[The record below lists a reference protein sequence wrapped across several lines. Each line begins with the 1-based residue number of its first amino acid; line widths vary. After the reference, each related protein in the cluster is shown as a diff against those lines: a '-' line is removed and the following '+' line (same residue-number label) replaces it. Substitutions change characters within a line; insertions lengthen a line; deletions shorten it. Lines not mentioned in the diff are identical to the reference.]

1 MNMER
6 SHGSE
11 VSRRDLLKLGGAA
24 VAAGATGST
33 LGLFDARKAE
43 AQAPKRGGTFRMR
56 FHLAPVHFDPQ
67 VTIAFTT
74 MQPLSFTHS
83 RLVKV
88 KAGSSVKPG
97 TQPLEPDL
105 AESWIQPND
114 TTFIFKL
121 RKGARWHNK
130 PPLNGREVTADD
142 VKYSFDRFMLPA
154 NPNRGLLEQ
163 VDKIEVV
170 DKHTIKFTLK
180 EPFAWFLDAVA
191 STSTWIVAKEAVEQ
205 YGDLKRPESCVGTG
219 PFMLERYEPN
229 LRLTYVRNPNY
240 FIPGLPHV
248 DGVDVA
254 IETDPASAF
263 AGWLSGRYD
272 FAPEYGMVVRRSDL
286 PAAKQRK
293 PGLQTQDYIVVFGG
307 ISWVHV
313 DQEPYKDLRVR
324 RAIAI
329 ATNWKEVLETNAWS
343 QGHGVPNPAIPAAF
357 RDWSIPIDQLPPD
370 GKRLYDFDPK
380 ESKRLLTEAG
390 LAGGLKTTV
399 ESTAGYGPDFIDAV
413 QVTLAGWKKG
423 GIEAELKLKEYGA
436 FVSSTIFG
444 KFDKMGT
451 GLFGGW
457 TDPDSYLYRYF
468 IPGQPLNA
476 SGINDPKLT
485 EMIKLQRRTFNV
497 AKRREIIYD
506 IQRHVSLQAW
516 ALYGPSV
523 SAVAAWEPYV
533 KNFAPNIGHDFGG
546 RLTVAWL
553 DR

>member
-1 MNMER
+1 MDKPLA
-6 SHGSE
+6 SH

-24 VAAGATGST
+24 IAAGAAGS
-33 LGLFDARKAE
+33 GRPLFDPGTAE

-56 FHLAPVHFDPQ
+56 FALAPVHFDPQ
-67 VTIAFTT
+67 QTVTFTT
-74 MQPLSFTHS
+74 MLPLSFTHS

-105 AESWIQPND
+105 AESWIQSND
-114 TTFIFKL
+114 TTYIFKL
-121 RKGARWHNK
+121 RRGVRWHAK
-130 PPLNGREVTADD
+130 PPVNGRELTADD
-142 VKYSFDRFMLPA
+142 VKYSYERFMGST

-163 VDKIEVV
+163 VDKVEVV
-170 DKHTIKFTLK
+170 DKYTVKFTLK
-180 EPFAWFLDAVA
+180 EPFAWFLDALA
-191 STSTWIVAKEAVEQ
+191 STSTWVVAKEAVEQ

-229 LRLTYVRNPNY
+229 LKLTYVRNPNY

-248 DGVDVA
+248 DGVDVS

-263 AGWLSGRYD
+263 AGWLAGRYD
-272 FAPEYGMVVRRSDL
+272 FAPEFGMVVRRSDL
-286 PAAKQRK
+286 DTAKQRK
-293 PGLQTQDYIVVFGG
+293 PGLQTQDYIVGFGG

-313 DQEPYKDLRVR
+313 DQEPFKDVRVR

-329 ATNWKEVLETNAWS
+329 ATNWKEVLETNSWS
-343 QGHGVPNPAIPAAF
+343 QGHGVPNPAVPAAF
-357 RDWSIPIDQLPPD
+357 KDWSIPIDQLPPE
-370 GKRLYDFDPK
+370 GRKLYDFDPR
-380 ESKRLLTEAG
+380 EARRLLTEAG
-390 LAGGLKTTV
+390 LGSGLKTTL
-399 ESTAGYGPDFIDAV
+399 ETTAGYGPDFIDAV

-436 FVSSTIFG
+436 FISSTIFG

-451 GLFGGW
+451 GLFGAW

-468 IPGQPLNA
+468 IPGQPTNA
-476 SGINDPKLT
+476 AGVNDPKLT
-485 EMIKLQRRTFNV
+485 DMIKLQRRTFNV

-506 IQRHVSLQAW
+506 IQRYVSQHVW
-516 ALYGPSV
+516 GLYGPSV
-523 SAVAAWEPYV
+523 SCVAAWEPYV
-533 KNFAPNIGHDFGG
+533 KNFGPNIGFDYGG
-546 RLTVAWL
+546 RLMVSWL

>member
-1 MNMER
+1 MDKPLG
-6 SHGSE
+6 SH
-11 VSRRDLLKLGGAA
+11 VTRRDLLKLGGAA
-24 VAAGATGST
+24 IAAGSG
-33 LGLFDARKAE
+33 LGLLEAGKVE

-67 VTIAFTT
+67 QTLAFTT
-74 MQPLSFTHS
+74 MLPLSFTHS

-105 AESWIQPND
+105 AESWTQPND
-114 TTFIFKL
+114 TTYIFKL

-142 VKYSFDRFMLPA
+142 VKYSFDRFMQST

-170 DKHTIKFTLK
+170 DKGTVKFTLK

-272 FAPEYGMVVRRSDL
+272 FGPEYGMVVRRSDL
-286 PAAKQRK
+286 DAAKQRK

-307 ISWVHV
+307 ITWVHV

-324 RAIAI
+324 RAIQI
-329 ATNWKEVLETNAWS
+329 ATNWKEVLETSSWS
-343 QGHGVPNPAIPAAF
+343 QGHGVPNPAVPAAF
-357 RDWSIPIDQLPPD
+357 KDWSIPIDQLPPE
-370 GKRLYDFDPK
+370 GRRTYDFDPR
-380 ESKRLLTEAG
+380 EAKRLLTEAG
-390 LAGGLKTTV
+390 FGSGLKTSV
-399 ESTAGYGPDFIDAV
+399 ETTAGYGPDFIDAV

-423 GIEAELKLKEYGA
+423 GIDAELKLKEYGA

-451 GLFGGW
+451 GLFGAW

-476 SGINDPKLT
+476 QGINDPKLT
-485 EMIKLQRRTFNV
+485 DMIKLQRRTFNV
-497 AKRREIIYD
+497 AKRREIVYD
-506 IQRHVSLQAW
+506 IQRHVAQHVW
-516 ALYGPSV
+516 GLYGPSV

-533 KNFAPNIGHDFGG
+533 KNFAPNIGHDYGG
-546 RLTVAWL
+546 RLMVAWL

>member
-1 MNMER
+1 MDMDKAL
-6 SHGSE
+6 GSP
-11 VSRRDLLKLGGAA
+11 VSRRDLLKLGGIA
-24 VAAGATGST
+24 VATGAAGSS
-33 LGLFDARKAE
+33 LGLLEPGRAE

-67 VTIAFTT
+67 QTVAFTT
-74 MQPLSFTHS
+74 MLPLSFTHS

-114 TTFIFKL
+114 TTYVFKL
-121 RKGARWHNK
+121 RKGVRWHNK
-130 PPLNGREVTADD
+130 PPLNGRELTADD
-142 VKYSFDRFMLPA
+142 VKYSYERFMQST

-163 VDKIEVV
+163 VDKIEAV
-170 DKHTIKFTLK
+170 DKYTVKFTMK
-180 EPFAWFLDAVA
+180 EPFAWFLDALA

-286 PAAKQRK
+286 ETAKQRK
-293 PGLQTQDYIVVFGG
+293 PGLQTQDYTVVFGG
-307 ISWVHV
+307 ITWVHV
-313 DQEPYKDLRVR
+313 DQEPFKDLRVR

-329 ATNWKEVLETNAWS
+329 ATNWKEVLETGAWS
-343 QGHGVPNPAIPAAF
+343 QGHGVPNPAVPAAI
-357 RDWSIPIDQLPPD
+357 RDWSIPIDQLPPE
-370 GKRLYDFDPK
+370 GRKLYDFDPR
-380 ESKRLLTEAG
+380 ESRRLLAEAG
-390 LAGGLKTTV
+390 LASGLKTTV

-413 QVTLAGWKKG
+413 QVTLGSWKKG

-436 FVSSTIFG
+436 FISSTIFG

-451 GLFGGW
+451 GLFGAW

-476 SGINDPKLT
+476 QGINDPKLT

-506 IQRHVSLQAW
+506 IQRHVSQQVW
-516 ALYGPSV
+516 GLYGPSP
-523 SAVAAWEPYV
+523 SAVSAWEPYV
-533 KNFAPNIGHDFGG
+533 KNFAPNIGHDYGG
-546 RLTVAWL
+546 RLMVAWL

>member
-1 MNMER
+1 MDMDKTL
-6 SHGSE
+6 GSQ

-24 VAAGATGST
+24 VAAGAAGP
-33 LGLFDARKAE
+33 GLQLFEPGKAE

-67 VTIAFTT
+67 QTVAFTT
-74 MQPLSFTHS
+74 MLPLSFTHS

-105 AESWIQPND
+105 AESWIQSND
-114 TTFIFKL
+114 TTYIFKL
-121 RKGARWHNK
+121 RRGARWHVK
-130 PPLNGREVTADD
+130 PPVNGREVTAED
-142 VKYSFDRFMLPA
+142 VKYTYERFMGTT

-163 VDKIEVV
+163 VDKVEAL
-170 DKHTIKFTLK
+170 DKYTVKFTLK
-180 EPFAWFLDAVA
+180 EPFAWFLDALA
-191 STSTWIVAKEAVEQ
+191 STSAWIIAKEAVEQ

-229 LRLTYVRNPNY
+229 LKLTYVRNPNY

-272 FAPEYGMVVRRSDL
+272 FGPEYGMVVRRSDL
-286 PAAKQRK
+286 EAAKQRK

-307 ISWVHV
+307 ITWVHV
-313 DQEPYKDLRVR
+313 DQEPFKDLRVR

-329 ATNWKEVLETNAWS
+329 ATNWKEVLETSSWS
-343 QGHGVPNPAIPAAF
+343 QGHGLPNPAIPAAF
-357 RDWSIPIDQLPPD
+357 KDWSIPIDPLPAE
-370 GKRLYDFDPK
+370 GRRLYDFDPR
-380 ESKRLLTEAG
+380 EAKRLLAEAG
-390 LAGGLKTTV
+390 LSNGLKTTV

-423 GIEAELKLKEYGA
+423 GIDAELKLKEYGA
-436 FVSSTIFG
+436 FISSTIFG

-451 GLFGGW
+451 GLFGAW

-468 IPGQPLNA
+468 IPGQPTNA
-476 SGINDPKLT
+476 AGVNDPKLT
-485 EMIKLQRRTFNV
+485 EMIRLQRRTFNV
-497 AKRREIIYD
+497 AKRREIIFD
-506 IQRHVSLQAW
+506 IQRYVSQQVW
-516 ALYGPSV
+516 GLYGPSV

-533 KNFAPNIGHDFGG
+533 KNFAPNIGHDYGG
-546 RLTVAWL
+546 RLMVAWL

>member
-1 MNMER
+1 MDKPIGPR
-6 SHGSE
+6 
-11 VSRRDLLKLGGAA
+11 VSRRDLIKLGGMA
-24 VAAGATGST
+24 VAAGAAGTGWS
-33 LGLFDARKAE
+33 LLDAPNAE

-67 VTIAFTT
+67 VTVAFTT
-74 MQPLSFTHS
+74 MLPLSFTHS

-88 KAGSSVKPG
+88 KAGSAVKPG

-105 AESWIQPND
+105 AESWIQSND
-114 TTFIFKL
+114 TTYVFKL
-121 RKGARWHNK
+121 RKGVRWHNK
-130 PPLNGREVTADD
+130 PPVNGRELTADD

-170 DKHTIKFTLK
+170 DKYTIKFTLK

-191 STSTWIVAKEAVEQ
+191 STSTWIVAKEAVDQ

-272 FAPEYGMVVRRSDL
+272 FGPEYGMVVRRSDL

-307 ISWVHV
+307 ITWVHV
-313 DQEPYKDLRVR
+313 DQEPFKDLRVR

-329 ATNWKEVLETNAWS
+329 ATNWKEVLETGAWS

-413 QVTLAGWKKG
+413 QVTLGSWKKG
-423 GIEAELKLKEYGA
+423 GIDAELKLKEYGA
-436 FVSSTIFG
+436 FISSTIFG

-451 GLFGGW
+451 GLFGAW

-476 SGINDPKLT
+476 QGINDPKLT

-516 ALYGPSV
+516 GLYGPSV
-523 SAVAAWEPYV
+523 SAMAAWEPYV
-533 KNFAPNIGHDFGG
+533 KNFAPNIGHDYGG
-546 RLTVAWL
+546 RLMVAWL

>member
-1 MNMER
+1 MDKPLDSR
-6 SHGSE
+6 
-11 VSRRDLLKLGGAA
+11 VSRRDLLKLGGMA
-24 VAAGATGST
+24 VAAGAAGS
-33 LGLFDARKAE
+33 GLDLLEPGKAE

-67 VTIAFTT
+67 VTLAFTT
-74 MQPLSFTHS
+74 MLPLSFTHS

-114 TTFIFKL
+114 TTYVFKL

-142 VKYSFDRFMLPA
+142 VKYSFDRFMQST

-163 VDKIEVV
+163 VEKVEVV
-170 DKHTIKFTLK
+170 DKYTVKFTLK
-180 EPFAWFLDAVA
+180 EPFAWFLDALA

-248 DGVDVA
+248 DGVDVS

-272 FAPEYGMVVRRSDL
+272 FGPEYGMVVRRSDL
-286 PAAKQRK
+286 DAAKQRK
-293 PGLQTQDYIVVFGG
+293 PGLQTLDYIVVFGG
-307 ISWVHV
+307 ITWVHV
-313 DQEPYKDLRVR
+313 DQEPFKDLRVR

-343 QGHGVPNPAIPAAF
+343 QGHGLPNPAIPAAF

-370 GKRLYDFDPK
+370 GRRLYDFDPR
-380 ESKRLLTEAG
+380 EAKRLLTEAG
-390 LAGGLKTTV
+390 LGSGLKTSLET
-399 ESTAGYGPDFIDAV
+399 TAGYGPDFIDAV

-423 GIEAELKLKEYGA
+423 GIDAELKLKEYGA

-451 GLFGGW
+451 GLFGAW

-468 IPGQPLNA
+468 IPGQALNA
-476 SGINDPKLT
+476 QGINDPKLT

-497 AKRREIIYD
+497 AKRREIVYD
-506 IQRHVSLQAW
+506 IQRYVAQNVW
-516 ALYGPSV
+516 GLYGPSV

-533 KNFAPNIGHDFGG
+533 KNFAPNIGHDYGG
-546 RLTVAWL
+546 RLMVAWL